1 MDNHVIPNEAMVRES
16 IEQKLIRYFGVK
28 PDEANEEQIYKATVM
43 SVKDILT
50 EKRSVFHEKVK
61 KQRPK
66 KVYYLCMEFLMGR
79 QLRNN
84 LMNLGVAD
92 EYRKVLAD
100 MGFDLDKIYEFEPD
114 PGLGNGGL
122 GRLAACFLDSL
133 TSLDYAATGFSI
145 CYEYGLFKQ
154 KIIDGNQVELPDA
167 WMSRGDTWLVPRTDK
182 AFTVRLGGTVEEKWE
197 NGKCTVQ
204 YDNYEDVSAVP
215 YDMMVSGSDSQA
227 VNVLRLW
234 KAVDTKR
241 FNMNLFSQGQYVQAI
256 QESSNAQVISKVLY
270 PSDDHDEGK
279 LLRLTQQYFLVSASL
294 QSIISD
300 HLARYGTL
308 YNFGDKV
315 AIHINDTHPALV
327 VPELMRILMDT
338 YSYSWD
344 SAWSIVTKVVSYTN
358 HTVLPEALE
367 KWNVYLFKLKLPRIY
382 MIVEEINRR
391 LCADLWNMYPGDWD
405 RISRMAII
413 GYSQVRMAN
422 LSVAASHTVN
432 GVSALHSDILKRTVF
447 HDYYKA
453 MPYKFTN
460 VTNGI
465 AMRRWLCYSNPGL
478 AGLLDDT
485 IGTSYRKNTEDL
497 ANFRQYADDKAIY
510 ERLRTIKTER
520 KLEFAKYYF
529 DKTGQAIDVNSV
541 FDVQVKRMHEYKR
554 QLLNVLKIITLYNEI
569 KANPNG
575 NYTPSTFIFGGKA
588 APGYYMAKDIIKL
601 IWSLGEEIARDPKVR
616 DILRVIYLEDYN
628 VSTAEILM
636 PASDISEQ
644 ISLAGKEAS
653 GTGCMKFMVN
663 GALTL
668 GTLDGANVEMR
679 DAVGDDN
686 IFIFGLTSNEVDDL
700 WKRGYSSLEYYNNSE
715 RLQGVI
721 NRLRGSFAG
730 NNFGGMVD
738 YFLYGYGIAD
748 PYMCLADYDSYL
760 NVYNRVL
767 KTYADE
773 DAWTKKSLLNIA
785 GAGFFSSDRS
795 IREYA
800 DNIWHTTPVK

>member
-1 MDNHVIPNEAMVRES
+1 MNQITESSVKQNIESKLTSYCGVVPEEAT
-16 IEQKLIRYFGVK
+16 
-28 PDEANEEQIYKATVM
+28 EEQVLKATIL
-43 SVKDILT
+43 SVRDLLT
-50 EKRSVFHEKVK
+50 KKRSTFRDKIK
-61 KQRPK
+61 KQHPK
-66 KVYYLCMEFLMGR
+66 RVYYMCMEFLMGP

-84 LMNLGVAD
+84 IMNLGLGE
-92 EYRKVLAD
+92 EYKNALASL
-100 MGFDLDKIYEFEPD
+100 GFDINKIYELEPD

-122 GRLAACFLDSL
+122 GRLAACFMDSL
-133 TSLDYAATGFSI
+133 TSLDYPAVGFSI

-154 KIIDGNQVELPDA
+154 RIIDGNQVELPDS
-167 WMSRGDTWLVPRTDK
+167 WMAKGGTWLVPRTDK
-182 AFTVRLGGTVEEKWE
+182 SVIVRLGGNVEEKWE
-197 NGKCTVQ
+197 NGKCSIV
-204 YDNYEDVSAVP
+204 YDNYQDVSAVP
-215 YDMMVSGSDSQA
+215 YDMMVSGADCKA

-234 KAVDTKR
+234 KAADITN

-256 QESSNAQVISKVLY
+256 QETSNAEVISKVLY

-294 QSIISD
+294 QSIIND
-300 HLARYGTL
+300 HLAQYGTL
-308 YNFGDKV
+308 YNFADKV
-315 AIHINDTHPALV
+315 SIHINDTHPALC
-327 VPELMRILMDT
+327 VPELMRILMDQ

-344 SAWSIVTKVVSYTN
+344 AAWTVVTRVMSYTN

-367 KWNVYLFKLKLPRIY
+367 KWNVGLFKLKLPRIY

-391 LCADLWNMYPGDWD
+391 LCSDLWNMYPGDWD

-432 GVSALHSDILKRTVF
+432 GVSALHSDILKKTIF

-465 AMRRWLCYSNPGL
+465 AMRRWLCFSNPGL
-478 AGLLDDT
+478 TSLLDET
-485 IGTSYRKNTEDL
+485 IGSDYRKDFSRL
-497 ANFRQYADDKAIY
+497 AEFKKYENDKAVH
-510 ERLRTIKTER
+510 ERLRTIKSDN
-520 KLEFAKYYF
+520 KLAFSKYYF
-529 DKTGQAIDVNSV
+529 NKTGKAIDVNSI

-554 QLLNVLKIITLYNEI
+554 QTLNVLKIISLYNEI

-575 NYTPSTFIFGGKA
+575 NYTPITFIFGGKA

-601 IWSLGEEIARDPKVR
+601 IWSLGEEIERDPKVR

-628 VSTAEILM
+628 VSTAEVLM
-636 PASDISEQ
+636 PSTDISEQ

-663 GALTL
+663 GALTI

-679 DAVGDDN
+679 DAVGDEN
-686 IFIFGLTSNEVDDL
+686 IYIFGLKADEVDDL
-700 WKRGYSSLEYYNNSE
+700 WKQGYYSQHYYMNNE
-715 RLQGVI
+715 
-721 NRLRGSFAG
+721 RLRGTIDRLRGTFVD
-730 NNFGGMVD
+730 NNFSHMAN
-738 YFLYGYGIAD
+738 YFLYSHGVAD
-748 PYMCLADYDSYL
+748 PYMCLADYDAYM
-760 NVYNRVL
+760 NTFTRMIN
-767 KTYADE
+767 TYKNE
-773 DAWTKKSLLNIA
+773 EEWTRKSLCNIA

-795 IREYA
+795 IRDYA
-800 DNIWHTTPVK
+800 ENIWHLTEVK